1 MSQHSSAQPA
11 SSLIQPVLL
20 RPYVV
25 SQLPAHVVSVVL
37 LEMAHRPDCEL
48 LLLLLVYYT
57 GLACKLQATFVY
69 YYDLAKHTK
78 SETHHR
84 DIYKTTATYITEAQR
99 PTFTVYT
106 LISPEPFRRSSAVAL
121 SQRAPSR
128 RVVAATSTHARSL
141 HRSARRATVA
151 YICERPHM
159 PHTVLSERS
168 AMGFEDPYLT
178 RLTRIESVQQQ
189 EVRGWMHRVSP

>member
-1 MSQHSSAQPA
+1 
-11 SSLIQPVLL
+11 
-20 RPYVV
+20 
-25 SQLPAHVVSVVL
+25 
-37 LEMAHRPDCEL
+37 MAHRPDCE
-48 LLLLLVYYT
+48 LLLLVYYT

-99 PTFTVYT
+99 PTFTVYST
-106 LISPEPFRRSSAVAL
+106 SQIRLYTSISPEPFRRSSAVAL

-189 EVRGWMHRVSP
+189 EVRGWMHRVSL